1 MRPPKGGTGRNEVP
15 VGNENM
21 ATRLGLALIGVQ
33 AIVWCTGVAIG
44 VDEASRPSVS
54 AKASAPMDL
63 HAMWRQERDAHLQF
77 FPDAPFDTSSILIM
91 WTDDSPPEMRAAVR
105 QAVGGQTLQTWDLVP
120 GLEHIYVA
128 GNAEEA
134 VRIAEQFGVAQGIL
148 EFAEPDYF
156 YSIIATPNDTYYG
169 LLWGLNNTGQTV
181 NNDPGTSGA
190 DIDAD
195 LAWDV
200 TTGSST
206 VVVGMADSGIR
217 RTHEDLGANI
227 WTNPGETAGNK
238 RDDDG
243 NGLVD
248 DTWGWDFW
256 NNDNDPTDD
265 NGHGTHTAGT
275 VGAVGNNGKGVTG
288 VCWNVRMV
296 ALKIGSRNGSV
307 SSSAGI
313 SSINYCVNK
322 GIKVSNHSWGGTAYS
337 SAFDT
342 AVTNA
347 RNAGHMLVC
356 AAGNSAV
363 NNDSTPFYPAS
374 YTQDNIISVAS
385 IDNDDRLSSFSNY
398 GATRVDLGAPGTN
411 IASTYI
417 SRNANNAYAYLSG
430 TSMAAPHVTGVAAL
444 VWSINPDWTY
454 SQVRSKIMSTVRPA
468 AALSGK
474 TVTGGVLNA
483 NNAVR

>member
-1 MRPPKGGTGRNEVP
+1 M
-15 VGNENM
+15 
-21 ATRLGLALIGVQ
+21 
-33 AIVWCTGVAIG
+33 
-44 VDEASRPSVS
+44 
-54 AKASAPMDL
+54 SAPADL
-63 HAMWRQERDAHLQF
+63 SSIWRQQRDAHLEF
-77 FPDAPFDTSSILIM
+77 FPDAPFDPSSILVK
-91 WTDDSPPEMRAAVR
+91 WSDDSTEELRAAIR
-105 QAVGGQTLQTWDLVP
+105 LTIGGQTLQTWELVP
-120 GLEHIYVA
+120 GLEHMFVP
-128 GNAEEA
+128 GNAEDA
-134 VRIAEQFGVAQGIL
+134 VKLVDQMGGALGIID
-148 EFAEPDYF
+148 FVEPDYF

-181 NNDPGTSGA
+181 NGDPGTAGA
-190 DIDAD
+190 DIDAN

-200 TTGSST
+200 TTGSSA

-217 RTHEDLGANI
+217 RTHEDLSVNI
-227 WTNPGETAGNK
+227 WSNPGETAGNK

-275 VGAVGNNGKGVTG
+275 VGAAGNNGKGVTG
-288 VCWNVRMV
+288 VCWHVRMV
-296 ALKIGSRNGSV
+296 ALKIGSRTGAV

-313 SSINYCVNK
+313 SAINYCVNK
-322 GIKVSNHSWGGTAYS
+322 GIKVSNHSWGGTSYS
-337 SAFDT
+337 SAFDS
-342 AVTNA
+342 AVTSA

-356 AAGNSAV
+356 AAGNSSV

-374 YTQDNIISVAS
+374 YPQDNVISVAS
-385 IDNDDRLSSFSNY
+385 IDNDDKLSTFSNY

-417 SRNANNAYAYLSG
+417 NRNANNAYAYLSG

-444 VWSINPDWTY
+444 VWSVNPDWSY
-454 SQVRSKIMSTVRPA
+454 AQVRDKILTSVRPIS
-468 AALSGK
+468 ALSGK